1 MERDVEKYKTLN
13 QKLRQEISLQ
23 GDQVT
28 SLGEKLFKAEN
39 EVMEKSEQVRA
50 LEKKMD
56 KPTAASTEQN
66 ASGVSLAEFEKL
78 KQVNQTMTTGMQQLQ
93 QALLDTR
100 KEKNAIIGK
109 SEQVCSFHEPVHDLT
124 TDLVD

>member
-13 QKLRQEISLQ
+13 QKLRQEIILQ

-56 KPTAASTEQN
+56 KPAATPEPAASKMDK
-66 ASGVSLAEFEKL
+66 SV
-78 KQVNQTMTTGMQQLQ
+78 
-93 QALLDTR
+93 
-100 KEKNAIIGK
+100 AI
-109 SEQVCSFHEPVHDLT
+109 HW
-124 TDLVD
+124 

>member
-13 QKLRQEISLQ
+13 QKLRQELSLQ

-56 KPTAASTEQN
+56 KPAAASTEQN

-78 KQVNQTMTTGMQQLQ
+78 KQVVQ
-93 QALLDTR
+93 
-100 KEKNAIIGK
+100 
-109 SEQVCSFHEPVHDLT
+109 
-124 TDLVD
+124 